1 MKKNSKLFI
10 FYFSNFVMKTPF
22 PGCFPTRQ
30 HRSNALS
37 VSVRAIYVKLLLAPT
52 QPISHVCTSASTT
65 LEVTDCN
72 SRASGRSI
80 PGYESILDKKCSGL
94 QTDEYAHQMNS
105 GPLNYVSLEHN
116 LSFLFWFWRPR
127 IKDKD
132 RSIRHKISRLTIF
145 EILV

>member
-1 MKKNSKLFI
+1 MF
-10 FYFSNFVMKTPF
+10 FE
-22 PGCFPTRQ
+22 
-30 HRSNALS
+30 
-37 VSVRAIYVKLLLAPT
+37 LANKP
-52 QPISHVCTSASTT
+52 STT
-65 LEVTDCN
+65 FGVRPSGVLIMRKVWKPADAYIKAEWSSGPVPEPARCIYQCDLLSEPEISGNATGI

-80 PGYESILDKKCSGL
+80 PGYESILNKKCCGL
-94 QTDEYAHQMNS
+94 QTDGYARQMNS
-105 GPLNYVSLEHN
+105 GTLNYVSLEHN